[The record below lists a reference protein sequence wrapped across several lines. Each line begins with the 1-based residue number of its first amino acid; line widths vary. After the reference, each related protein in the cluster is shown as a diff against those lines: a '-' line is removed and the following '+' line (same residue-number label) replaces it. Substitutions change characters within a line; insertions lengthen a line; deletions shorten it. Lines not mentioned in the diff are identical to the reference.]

1 MIIWITGLS
10 GSGKTTIG
18 SLVYEQWK
26 AGVPNTV
33 LVDGDDVRRLFGLDG
48 DAALYTADARRDVA
62 DRIVKLCAWLDAQD
76 INVVCCTIS
85 LFPEI
90 HERNRKLYSRYFEVY
105 IDLPM
110 ETLVRRDN
118 KNLYQ
123 RALDGEER
131 NVVGIDIPFAPPVSP
146 DWVIDNAADLD
157 DLAPVAADL
166 LRRALSI

>member
-10 GSGKTTIG
+10 GSGKSTIG

-26 AGVPNTV
+26 AGTPNTV

-48 DAALYTADARRDVA
+48 EAALYTADARRDVA
-62 DRIVKLCAWLDAQD
+62 DRIVQLCAWLDAQD

-90 HERNRKLYSRYFEVY
+90 HERNRELYSRYFEVY

-110 ETLVRRDN
+110 DTLYRRDN

-123 RALDGEER
+123 RALAGEER

-146 DWVIDNAADLD
+146 DWVIDNSVDLY
-157 DLAPVAADL
+157 DLAPVAAEV
-166 LRRALSI
+166 LRRAHSI

>member
-10 GSGKTTIG
+10 GSGKSTIG

-26 AGVPNTV
+26 TDTPNVV

-48 DAALYTADARRDVA
+48 EAALYTVEARRDVA
-62 DRIVKLCAWLDAQD
+62 HRIVRFCAWLDAQE

-90 HERNRKLYSRYFEVY
+90 HERNRETYSRYFEVY

-110 ETLVRRDN
+110 ETLYRRDN

-123 RALDGEER
+123 RALGGEER
-131 NVVGIDIPFAPPVSP
+131 NVVGVDIPFAPPISP
-146 DWVIDNAADLD
+146 DWVIDNTADLD
-157 DLAPVAADL
+157 NLGPVAAEL
-166 LRRALSI
+166 LRRARSA